1 MKRKLII
8 VSKEYL
14 RRHHNFKQHENPE
27 NIAYILSEKAIKN
40 YEWREIETFEK
51 VITNFINVDRLLIR
65 TIAQKENIDLS
76 FIKNTYCLISL
87 IISTLSK
94 L

>member
-1 MKRKLII
+1 MN
-8 VSKEYL
+8 L
-14 RRHHNFKQHENPE
+14 RQWTNHNFKQHENPE